1 MFRIYRENCNKSFG
15 KKGTIDMRTELGQGS
30 VSMVV
35 GWWRGGSARVND
47 SVALSNVHGCPEKHL
62 RKKMMR

>member
-15 KKGTIDMRTELGQGS
+15 KEKRIIDMRTELGQGS
-30 VSMVV
+30 VSVVV
-35 GWWRGGSARVND
+35 GGARVND
-47 SVALSNVHGCPEKHL
+47 SVAALSNVHGCPEKHL